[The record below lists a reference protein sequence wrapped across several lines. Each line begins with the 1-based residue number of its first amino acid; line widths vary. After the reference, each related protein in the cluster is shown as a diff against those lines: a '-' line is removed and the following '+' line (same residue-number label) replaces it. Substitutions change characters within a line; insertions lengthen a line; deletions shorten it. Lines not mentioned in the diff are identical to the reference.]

1 VRVSGR
7 YLAVLAAVAG
17 GLVLAVAALSGVG
30 VPVAT
35 PQPTEPGLS
44 ISCAGETVPLP
55 SMLASDP
62 CPDAILAVQLAV
74 APVRLPIE
82 RIVITPGPFYCD
94 VIWPGAASI
103 YPCAVPIFPP
113 GQYMHAWAS
122 FRGTDEIAAVM
133 LGLDLP
139 DDPGAPG
146 ATRPPW
152 SWTLVAVEVPPT
164 GWVMP

>member
-1 VRVSGR
+1 VRLSGR
-7 YLAVLAAVAG
+7 YLAVFAAVAG
-17 GLVLAVAALSGVG
+17 GLVLALAALSGG

-35 PQPTEPGLS
+35 PQPTD
-44 ISCAGETVPLP
+44 AGPTVACTRESTPLP
-55 SMLASDP
+55 SVLASDP

-82 RIVITPGPFYCD
+82 RIVVEPGPFYCD

-113 GQYMHAWAS
+113 GQYMHGWAS

-139 DDPGAPG
+139 GDPGAPG

-152 SWTLVAVEVPPT
+152 SSTLVAVETPPT